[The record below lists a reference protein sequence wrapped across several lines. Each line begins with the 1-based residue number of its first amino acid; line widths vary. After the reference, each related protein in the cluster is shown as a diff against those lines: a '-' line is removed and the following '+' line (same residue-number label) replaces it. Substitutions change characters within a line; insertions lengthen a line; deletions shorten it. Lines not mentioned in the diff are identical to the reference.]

1 MRNQLAEDA
10 YNTNE
15 EGKGKK
21 KKSKRWKK
29 KQNGNCKTNRLGSI

>member
-21 KKSKRWKK
+21 KEAKDGKK
-29 KQNGNCKTNRLGSI
+29 NKMEIVKQTD